1 MAVAIAVL
9 IVAPSCSMNYP
20 SRSEAES
27 ACREWQ
33 AQEAKVDY
41 ERELLGFEKRI
52 KFEQENPRPDA
63 AFWDDQI
70 IDWEKQ
76 KLAYASKTIVES
88 VVMSSRYCQSEQEN
102 SRFLGFENDAI
113 KKGTYRDEAG
123 KKGEWRVV
131 KNFRY

>member
-33 AQEAKVDY
+33 AQESKVDY
-41 ERELLGFEKRI
+41 ERELLGFEKRT
-52 KFEQENPRPDA
+52 KFEQENPRPVA
-63 AFWDDQI
+63 AFWDDEI
-70 IDWEKQ
+70 IEWEKQ

-88 VVMSSRYCQSEQEN
+88 VAMSSRYCQSEYKI
-102 SRFLGFENDAI
+102 LGF
-113 KKGTYRDEAG
+113 
-123 KKGEWRVV
+123 
-131 KNFRY
+131 

>member
-1 MAVAIAVL
+1 
-9 IVAPSCSMNYP
+9 MNYP

-33 AQEAKVDY
+33 AQESKVDY
-41 ERELLGFEKRI
+41 ERELLGFEKRT

-88 VVMSSRYCQSEQEN
+88 VAMGSSYCQLEQEN
-102 SRFLGFENDAI
+102 SRFLGYNNDAI
-113 KKGTYRDEAG
+113 KKRPIGMKRENRAS
-123 KKGEWRVV
+123 GELLNIFVIET
-131 KNFRY
+131 FAILL